1 VALTKPFL
9 LIDVDQCSRAER
21 FSGFLPAT
29 AGWNV
34 AIKQQLAMSRSECP
48 RVDRVRSYMT
58 WLCTSTALVVAMI
71 VMARALHHFSE
82 LGGTGPLQ
90 AATQAVGG
98 CAIAVTALSLAIL
111 SVPNG

>member
-1 VALTKPFL
+1 MLWREKIFK
-9 LIDVDQCSRAER
+9 IS
-21 FSGFLPAT
+21 PAT

-48 RVDRVRSYMT
+48 RVDRVRSYMA
-58 WLCTSTALVVAMI
+58 WLSASTALVVAMI

-82 LGGTGPLQ
+82 LGVTGPLQ
-90 AATQAVGG
+90 AATQAVGV